1 MTLANQDIRTEI
13 HKSRLH
19 VYEIAEALGIH
30 EKSIPRMLRK
40 ELSDEKKAEIRK
52 AIADL
57 TGEPPKVG

>member
-1 MTLANQDIRTEI
+1 MVLANQDIRTEM

-52 AIADL
+52 VIAELRD
-57 TGEPPKVG
+57 EPPKAG